1 MKDPNLQ
8 PAIDSN
14 GGDNSQ
20 AAIAAHSLV
29 QYSHPTLNY
38 EVTTMDSRTS
48 GKTSSKDAVSID
60 DKKEGV
66 QVSTYD
72 HHQDGARSHDEEG
85 IFRAQAEHP
94 EIHNIEAILK
104 NPLRGIPRAT
114 LMEQVTVFC
123 NENELGQ
130 HVELFK
136 KAALV
141 AQSPND
147 FETMPELNEDDRYH
161 IRREKTHKWA
171 ISKQLWMLVFVVSLG
186 SAIQGWD
193 NTGANGANL
202 SFPQEFGIE
211 HQEWLV
217 GFINSAPTIAGL
229 MSAWL
234 SDPLNNWLGRRWVIF
249 ITALFTVFPVLAQA
263 FTRNWWELAIC
274 RLLLG
279 VGIGCKITTIPIMTA
294 ESVPTAIRGGLVM
307 SFQLFVAFGIF
318 LGFCSNMIF
327 YGIGRIAWRV
337 QLAAAFVPAVPLLV
351 LVWFIP
357 ESPRWLLK
365 KRRYAA
371 SFRSFCRLR
380 NSNIQAA
387 RDLYYAHAQIEIE
400 RHAFEGRTYS
410 RRLRDLFVVPR
421 LRTATLGSLIV
432 MLAQQLSGINII
444 AFYSSSLFVNAGYST
459 KQALSASLGFG
470 AVNTLFALPAI
481 WTIDTFGRRNLLL
494 FTFPN
499 MAWCLFAAAGAFT
512 MSVDNSA
519 RVPLIALFVY
529 VFTAFYSPGMG
540 PVPNVYASECFPLS
554 HREIGSSWSIF
565 INNSFSTILSLTFPR
580 MLAKLG
586 PTGALCFYG
595 GTNLLAF
602 VMIFLGLPETKA
614 LTLEELDFV
623 FAVPASRFASY
634 QVRSYLP
641 YFVKRHLFWQKSASL
656 TPLYRWEDG
665 QSSASALK

>member
-48 GKTSSKDAVSID
+48 GKTSSKDAASID

-410 RRLRDLFVVPR
+410 RRLRDLFVVP
-421 LRTATLGSLIV
+421 
-432 MLAQQLSGINII
+432 
-444 AFYSSSLFVNAGYST
+444 GYE
-459 KQALSASLGFG
+459 
-470 AVNTLFALPAI
+470 
-481 WTIDTFGRRNLLL
+481 LLL
-494 FTFPN
+494 
-499 MAWCLFAAAGAFT
+499 W
-512 MSVDNSA
+512 
-519 RVPLIALFVY
+519 AL
-529 VFTAFYSPGMG
+529 
-540 PVPNVYASECFPLS
+540 
-554 HREIGSSWSIF
+554 
-565 INNSFSTILSLTFPR
+565 
-580 MLAKLG
+580 
-586 PTGALCFYG
+586 
-595 GTNLLAF
+595 
-602 VMIFLGLPETKA
+602 
-614 LTLEELDFV
+614 
-623 FAVPASRFASY
+623 
-634 QVRSYLP
+634 
-641 YFVKRHLFWQKSASL
+641 
-656 TPLYRWEDG
+656 
-665 QSSASALK
+665 